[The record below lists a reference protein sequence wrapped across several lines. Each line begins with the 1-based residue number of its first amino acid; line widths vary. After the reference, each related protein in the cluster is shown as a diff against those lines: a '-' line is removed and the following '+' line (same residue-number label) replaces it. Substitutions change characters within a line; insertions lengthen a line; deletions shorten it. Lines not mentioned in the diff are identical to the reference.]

1 MPFARPHFADL
12 ITAFDFIIEKNYPAR
27 SEVVSLPAQAAE

>member
-12 ITAFDFIIEKNYPAR
+12 ITALDFILEKNYPAR
-27 SEVVSLPAQAAE
+27 GEVVSLQAQAAE